1 MGPLAKQI
9 THFIMS
15 APIHCDRAI
24 IVRAEL
30 NFGTFDSILLLQVPE
45 QRAAKCKLAL
55 ICPCHN
61 LRVQKKQRV
70 APILLLSGVCL
81 LQRVLTV

>member
-9 THFIMS
+9 AHFIMS

-24 IVRAEL
+24 ILQAEL

-61 LRVQKKQRV
+61 LRLQKKNEWHQFY
-70 APILLLSGVCL
+70 CL
-81 LQRVLTV
+81 VVSVSSSVY